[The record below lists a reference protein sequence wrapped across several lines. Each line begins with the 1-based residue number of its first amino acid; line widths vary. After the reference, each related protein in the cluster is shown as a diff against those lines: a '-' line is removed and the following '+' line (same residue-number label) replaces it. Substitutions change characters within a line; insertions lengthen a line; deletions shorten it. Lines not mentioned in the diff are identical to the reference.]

1 MPEKSQD
8 KKDDSWFS
16 GLFPAKKNIEQDS
29 TSSRPTTKKDTL
41 IIKEKPILVES
52 LPKKSKSKRWSNFF
66 NFLNLF

>member
-1 MPEKSQD
+1 MPEKSED

-29 TSSRPTTKKDTL
+29 PSSSLTTKKDTL

-52 LPKKSKSKRWSNFF
+52 LSKKSKQNVGLT
-66 NFLNLF
+66 FLTF